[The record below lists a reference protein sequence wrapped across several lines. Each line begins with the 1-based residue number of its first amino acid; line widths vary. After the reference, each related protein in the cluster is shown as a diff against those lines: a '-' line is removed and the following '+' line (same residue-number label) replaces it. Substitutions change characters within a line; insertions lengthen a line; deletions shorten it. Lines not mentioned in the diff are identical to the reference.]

1 MTFSPITRK
10 AEQIEKCLLKR
21 KAHRR
26 KGEDRIYPS
35 AYEGFINEDK
45 RKDVIFYMYRAL
57 NENSVFSPSI
67 YRTPEE
73 IKAQINDIKDRIE
86 EVNDRLNIRELMD
99 GLLSGDTVGADE
111 CLEMSALL
119 ESAIEALD
127 ELRELNST
135 LDELKAELLEVIRL

>member
-1 MTFSPITRK
+1 M
-10 AEQIEKCLLKR
+10 
-21 KAHRR
+21 
-26 KGEDRIYPS
+26 
-35 AYEGFINEDK
+35 NEDK

-99 GLLSGDTVGADE
+99 GLLSADTVGADE

-127 ELRELNST
+127 ELRELNSM
-135 LDELKAELLEVIRL
+135 LDQLRAELLEVIRI

>member
-1 MTFSPITRK
+1 
-10 AEQIEKCLLKR
+10 
-21 KAHRR
+21 
-26 KGEDRIYPS
+26 
-35 AYEGFINEDK
+35 
-45 RKDVIFYMYRAL
+45 MYCAL
-57 NENSVFSPSI
+57 NENSVFAPRV
-67 YRTPEE
+67 YRTPDEIKEE
-73 IKAQINDIKDRIE
+73 IGGIKDRIE

-99 GLLSGDTVGADE
+99 GLLSADTVGADE